1 MILSKTNNYI
11 FLKTTKTA
19 GTSFEIALSKYVGPD
34 DVVTPISDEDEAT
47 RAKLGYRGP
56 QNYLE
61 QPPTLLERL
70 GLRRQRRR
78 FSNHIQAAVV
88 RERIGPEAFAR
99 FFKVAVV
106 RNPYDLTVSRYYWS
120 HRKEGGTSHE
130 HFRRWLLSRPEIL
143 RKNFGITHIDGKC
156 AIDFMMRYETLEHD
170 IGVFARKVGLP
181 DTLFAEFSA
190 LKAKGHY
197 RPKTAKTSELFAGFD
212 EGKAVVADIFAHD
225 IADFGYVCP

>member
-1 MILSKTNNYI
+1 MILSHANNFI

-19 GTSFEIALSKYVGPD
+19 GTSFEIALSKYAGPD

-78 FSNHIQAAVV
+78 FSNHIQAALV
-88 RERIGPEAFAR
+88 RERLGPEAFAR

-120 HRKEGGTSHE
+120 HRKEGATSPE
-130 HFRRWLLSRPEIL
+130 HFRTWLLSRPEIL
-143 RKNFGITHIDGKC
+143 RKNFNITHIDGTC
-156 AIDFMMRYETLEHD
+156 AVDFMMRYETLKDD
-170 IGVFARKVGLP
+170 IGTFARKVGLP
-181 DTLFAEFSA
+181 DTLFDEFNA

-197 RPKTAKTSELFAGFD
+197 RPKTARTSELFAGFD
-212 EGKAVVADIFAHD
+212 EGKAIVAEIFAHD
-225 IADFGYVCP
+225 IADFGYTCP

>member
-1 MILSKTNNYI
+1 MILSKTNNFM

-19 GTSFEIALSKYVGPD
+19 GTSFEIALSKYAGPE
-34 DVVTPISDEDEAT
+34 DVVTPISEEDEAT

-61 QPPTLLERL
+61 EPPTFWERI

-78 FSNHIQAAVV
+78 FSNHIPAALV

-120 HRKEGGTSHE
+120 HRKQGGTSPE
-130 HFRRWLLSRPEIL
+130 HFRTWLLSRPEIL
-143 RKNFGITHIDGKC
+143 RKNVNITHIDGKC
-156 AIDFMMRYETLEHD
+156 AVDFMMRYETLEND
-170 IGVFARKVGLP
+170 IGTFARKVGLP
-181 DTLFAEFSA
+181 DTLFAEFNA

-197 RPKTAKTSELFAGFD
+197 RPKTAGTSVLFAGFD
-212 EGKAVVADIFAHD
+212 EGKAVVAEIFAHD
-225 IADFGYVCP
+225 IDAFGYTCP